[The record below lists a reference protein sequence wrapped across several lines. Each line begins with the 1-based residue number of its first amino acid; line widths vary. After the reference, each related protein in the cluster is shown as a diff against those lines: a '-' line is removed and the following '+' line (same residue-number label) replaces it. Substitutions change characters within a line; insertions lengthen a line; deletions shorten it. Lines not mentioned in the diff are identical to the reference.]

1 MSILAQMTSCAMH
14 YDVIYRPLAMQFSII
29 ENVGVDSPASS
40 VHKIA
45 WLASIAF
52 EFSGVNR

>member
-1 MSILAQMTSCAMH
+1 MTSCAMH